1 MGATKKETY
10 TEKQIKIASLL
21 KAIAHPARVAIIDYL
36 LKTKTC
42 ICNDIVKELPLSQP
56 TVSGHLKELKHAG
69 IIKGEIEGNAICY
82 CVDEKIIKIVQKY
95 FSDLTSKISLSKTK
109 CC

>member
-1 MGATKKETY
+1 MGITKKETY
-10 TEKQIKIASLL
+10 TEKQIQLSALL
-21 KAIAHPARVAIIDYL
+21 KAMAHPARVAIIDYL
-36 LKTKTC
+36 LKTKSC
-42 ICNDIVKELPLSQP
+42 ICNDIVRELPLSQP

-82 CVDEKIIKIVQKY
+82 CVDEKKIKIIQKY
-95 FSDLTSKISLSKTK
+95 FSDLTSKISLTKTT